1 MNKFIYGCLSVFVSL
16 MLASSV
22 NAERLLDPMPRTM
35 KAQNFTLPN
44 TQGDDVS
51 LTDFEGKFVLVNF
64 WSTECTIC
72 RAELTTMQDLYDQMS
87 SDGRL
92 EIIAIHAGSDVQG
105 VMEQLEINPV
115 TYNMLIDMDLQMGHW
130 GIPTLPTT
138 YLVTPDGSFAYR
150 VLGVRVW
157 NSPGMVDFL
166 RQVFDDYEQDHET
179 SKI

>member
-1 MNKFIYGCLSVFVSL
+1 MKKFIYGCLAIALIPILVT
-16 MLASSV
+16 SV

-35 KAQNFTLPN
+35 KAKDFTLPN
-44 TQGDDVS
+44 IQGEDVS
-51 LTDFEGKFVLVNF
+51 LTDFKGKFVLVNF

-87 SDGRL
+87 NDGRL
-92 EIIAIHAGSDVQG
+92 EIIAIHAGNDVQG
-105 VMEQLEINPV
+105 VMEQIEINPV
-115 TYNMLIDMDLQMGHW
+115 TYPMLIDMDLQMGHW

-157 NSPGMVDFL
+157 NSPAMVDFL
-166 RQVFDDYEQDHET
+166 REVFDDYDQQQ
-179 SKI
+179 KNI

>member
-1 MNKFIYGCLSVFVSL
+1 MNKFKYVTLCIAIMFMLVSHVY
-16 MLASSV
+16 AD
-22 NAERLLDPMPRTM
+22 RLLDPMPRTM

-44 TQGDDVS
+44 TQGEDVS
-51 LTDFEGKFVLVNF
+51 LSDFEGKFVLVNF

-92 EIIAIHAGSDVQG
+92 EIIAIHAGNDVQG
-105 VMEQLEINPV
+105 VVEQMEINPV
-115 TYNMLIDMDLQMGHW
+115 TYSMLVDMDLQMGHW

-150 VLGVRVW
+150 VLGVRIW
-157 NSPGMVDFL
+157 NSPAMVDFL
-166 RQVFDDYEQDHET
+166 RQVFDDYEQEQN
-179 SKI
+179 KI